1 MEVAYYFE
9 HAYYDFFHVH
19 LKVVDVTRYA
29 VVVVVP
35 MEVMGRIGRIVGRGR
50 RRIEVASSIVE
61 VVVGTQELVV
71 GLAMPRSVVAK
82 HIVRL

>member
-1 MEVAYYFE
+1 M
-9 HAYYDFFHVH
+9 
-19 LKVVDVTRYA
+19 VVDVNRY
-29 VVVVVP
+29 VVVVL
-35 MEVMGRIGRIVGRGR
+35 MEEKGRIGRIVGLGP